1 MTDLQTTFDAV
12 PGFRAAGVACGLK
25 KAPGALDLALIAA
38 DTPCVAAGVFTT
50 NYVKAAP
57 VLLDQERLAT
67 NASGIRAVV
76 INAGVANA
84 CTGAQGM
91 KDAEQTAAVVAGEIG
106 GAPGDVLMMSTG
118 VIGVPL
124 PLDKIAQGVK
134 AAAAALRPDGWPD
147 AAQAIMTTDTRP
159 KMAAV
164 KVQSNG
170 GSYTVA
176 GIAKGAGMIAPN
188 MATML
193 CVVVT
198 DAALEPPAL
207 QTALIAAATASFNQ
221 IVVDGDMSTNDTV
234 LLLANGASGV
244 RVEADEALWAFRD
257 ALRQVCVA
265 LAKAIVRDG
274 EGVTRFLTLRV
285 TGAPDVRSARR
296 VANTIATSPLVKTAF
311 YGGDA
316 NWGRILAAAGRAGVP
331 LEADKLALWFAP
343 GEEGQDDGLQLVAGG
358 APTDYAEAAA
368 TDIVRQPAVRV
379 RLDLGLGDAE
389 ATVWTCDLSHDYV
402 TINGSYRS

>member
-1 MTDLQTTFDAV
+1 MTDLQTTFESI

-25 KAPGALDLALIAA
+25 KNGRPDLALIAA
-38 DTPCVAAGVFTT
+38 DAPCAAAGVFTT

-57 VLLDQERLAT
+57 VLLDQERLAA
-67 NASGIRAVV
+67 NASGIRALA

-84 CTGAQGM
+84 CTGAQGLQ
-91 KDAEQTAAVVAGEIG
+91 DAEQTAAAVAGEIG
-106 GAPGDVLMMSTG
+106 CAPGDVLVMSTG
-118 VIGVPL
+118 VIGAPL
-124 PLDKIAQGVK
+124 PMDKLQQGVK

-164 KVQSNG
+164 QVQSNG

-193 CVVVT
+193 CAVVT
-198 DAALEPPAL
+198 DAALEPSAL

-234 LLLANGASGV
+234 LLLANGVSGV
-244 RVEADEALWAFRD
+244 RIEADEALWAFRD
-257 ALRQVCVA
+257 TLRQVCVS
-265 LAKAIVRDG
+265 LAKAIVHDA
-274 EGVTRFLTLRV
+274 EGATRFITVRV

-316 NWGRILAAAGRAGVP
+316 NWGRILAAAGRANVP
-331 LEADKLALWFAP
+331 LETDRLALWFAP
-343 GEEGQDDGLQLVAGG
+343 GEEGQDDGLQIVAGG

-368 TDIVRQPAVRV
+368 TDIVQQPAVRV
-379 RLDLGLGDAE
+379 RLDLGLGSAE
-389 ATVWTCDLSHDYV
+389 ATVWTCDLSHEYV
-402 TINGSYRS
+402 NINGSYRS